1 MIQHIFKKFF
11 AAKNFFFA
19 TFKGD
24 FAFTVIKKYW
34 LSFQIMRSNFPTHWP
49 CYYHLVYKKE
59 VRLNPRSQCPP
70 VSILLRVPKTLSSVC
85 GAFLRLTAAMME
97 VLTRPIPVAVSQM
110 VVVFFTTIFLHR
122 IVLKEFKMNER

>member
-11 AAKNFFFA
+11 AAKNFVFT

-34 LSFQIMRSNFPTHWP
+34 LSFQILRSKFPKHQP
-49 CYYHLVYKKE
+49 YYYHLVYKKE
-59 VRLNPRSQCPP
+59 VRLNPRSQCTP
-70 VSILLRVPKTLSSVC
+70 VTILLCVPNTLSSMC
-85 GAFLRLTAAMME
+85 GTFLCLTTT
-97 VLTRPIPVAVSQM
+97 VTVVVTRPIPLAVSQM

-122 IVLKEFKMNER
+122 IVLKGF